1 MATALKI
8 LDRMNETTET
18 AAELTAYFTE
28 QCGMK
33 KLPWM
38 AKEFE
43 KLLKQGFEPDLLE
56 EIIDRT
62 ARAARPSWAY
72 LSTIIAKARYND
84 AYDLASFLLVPRY
97 SGFETSKE
105 IFSERL

>member
-1 MATALKI
+1 MATALRFVEDQKMDM
-8 LDRMNETTET
+8 LTES
-18 AAELTAYFTE
+18 AASLANYYAE

-43 KLLKQGFEPDLLE
+43 KLLKQGFQPDLLE

-72 LSTIIAKARYND
+72 LDTIIAKARYND
-84 AYDLASFLLVPRY
+84 AYDLSSFLLVPRY
-97 SGFETSKE
+97 SGFEAIRE
-105 IFSERL
+105 NW

>member
-1 MATALKI
+1 MATALRFVEDQK
-8 LDRMNETTET
+8 MNTLSES
-18 AAELTAYFTE
+18 AAAIANYYAE

-43 KLLKQGFEPDLLE
+43 KLLKQGFEPDLLK

-72 LSTIIAKARYND
+72 LSTIIGKCEYHA
-84 AYDLASFLLVPRY
+84 AYDLVAFFKMPRKSAY
-97 SGFETSKE
+97 HDP
-105 IFSERL
+105 LPY